1 LYRYRRR
8 FLTSLCCYKP
18 ATSLATALAAAL
30 IVPAA
35 PVMSL
40 LLSDFS
46 GGMDELV
53 YSVYLSSEL
62 IVIGTQTV
70 DGLGV
75 LLLTHLVLPV
85 NRHHLVAT

>member
-1 LYRYRRR
+1 
-8 FLTSLCCYKP
+8 
-18 ATSLATALAAAL
+18 
-30 IVPAA
+30 
-35 PVMSL
+35 MSL